1 MFDDFYKMYPRKVAK
16 KHAQKMWARLTHQ
29 QQQAALEA
37 LPKHIKLWNAE
48 GRDTTYIPHPG
59 SWLGGERFDD
69 EVSMPDRSVVAWW
82 QSDEFTMAYGRKLG
96 IPARP
101 GEDMAGYRER
111 LKKSA

>member
-1 MFDDFYKMYPRKVAK
+1 
-16 KHAQKMWARLTHQ
+16 MWARLTHQ

-82 QSDEFTMAYGRKLG
+82 QSDESTMAYGRKLG
-96 IPARP
+96 ISARP